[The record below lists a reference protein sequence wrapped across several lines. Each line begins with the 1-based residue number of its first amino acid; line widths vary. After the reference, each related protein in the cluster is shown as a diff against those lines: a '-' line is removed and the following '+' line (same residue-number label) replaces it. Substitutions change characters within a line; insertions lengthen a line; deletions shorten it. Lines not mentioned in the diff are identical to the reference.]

1 MFIDIDLAYQM
12 TSRIA
17 GVAVIIGSLEE
28 ISLRKA
34 YASGGVYDLRYIDA
48 ALRRQ
53 DAIHVRTRLQTHSGL
68 SRAWVISRLI
78 AALSLLLG
86 PNTMVQMAVAWTV
99 IALAT
104 VAIQSTHRLGGED
117 GSDQMIA
124 ILAISFSIALIFGA
138 CPGVLEAGLYFIGA
152 QSVLAYTT
160 AGIAKLLSP
169 EWRNGTAVLGTLS
182 TRSHGMRWAAT
193 VVQQSPV
200 LQYALCWSTIIFEIA
215 FVSALFLPLPL
226 LVALLVIGMMFHASI
241 AVTMGLNG
249 FFWAFVSTYPSAIFL
264 NEAIRGSF

>member
-1 MFIDIDLAYQM
+1 MYIDIDLAYRM

-17 GVAVIIGSLEE
+17 GIAVIIGSLEE

-48 ALRRQ
+48 ALRRRN
-53 DAIHVRTRLQTHSGL
+53 AIHVRTRFETHSRI
-68 SRAWVISRLI
+68 STIWVVSRLI

-86 PNTMVQMAVAWTV
+86 PHTMVQMAVAWTV

-104 VAIQSTHRLGGED
+104 VAVQGTHRLGGED

-160 AGIAKLLSP
+160 AGVAKLLSP
-169 EWRNGTAVLGTLS
+169 EWRNGMAVRGILS
-182 TRSHGMRWAAT
+182 TRSHGTRWAAT

-200 LQYALCWSTIIFEIA
+200 LQYALCWSTIIFEIG

-226 LVALLVIGMMFHASI
+226 LVALLVIGVMFHASI
-241 AVTMGLNG
+241 AVVMGLNG

-264 NEAIRGSF
+264 NQAIRASF